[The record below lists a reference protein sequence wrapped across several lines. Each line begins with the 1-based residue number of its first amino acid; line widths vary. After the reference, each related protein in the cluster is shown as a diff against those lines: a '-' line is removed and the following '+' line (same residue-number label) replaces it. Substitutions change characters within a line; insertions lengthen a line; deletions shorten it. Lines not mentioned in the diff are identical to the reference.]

1 MHGLQQFLAFA
12 ETAKHGSFAA
22 AARELGGA
30 PSTLAKAV
38 GRLESDLG
46 VKLFHRTTRQVNL
59 TADGERLFQRCQRVL
74 AEVED
79 LRAEAAGARA
89 SPSGT
94 LRVDLPIVYGK
105 RIVLPLL
112 ADLVRRY
119 SGLQLDVRL
128 QDSYVDLVR
137 DGIDFAVRI
146 GALQDSTLVARR
158 IDRQNLVL
166 VTSPA
171 YVAAHGLPRRIEE
184 LAGHAAVVFRQ
195 PTSGR
200 SRPWRFRQRGAPVE
214 VQPSARVRVNDGEG
228 LIEAVK
234 LGLGVTQVPDNMVAE
249 ELASGEV
256 VEVLASCRPEAEPI
270 SVVHP
275 SGRLVPARVR
285 VAIEALESLR
295 QRA

>member
-1 MHGLQQFLAFA
+1 M
-12 ETAKHGSFAA
+12 
-22 AARELGGA
+22 
-30 PSTLAKAV
+30 
-38 GRLESDLG
+38 
-46 VKLFHRTTRQVNL
+46 
-59 TADGERLFQRCQRVL
+59 
-74 AEVED
+74 
-79 LRAEAAGARA
+79 
-89 SPSGT
+89 
-94 LRVDLPIVYGK
+94 
-105 RIVLPLL
+105 
-112 ADLVRRY
+112 
-119 SGLQLDVRL
+119 
-128 QDSYVDLVR
+128 
-137 DGIDFAVRI
+137 
-146 GALQDSTLVARR
+146 
-158 IDRQNLVL
+158 L

-200 SRPWRFRQRGAPVE
+200 SRPWRFRQRGTPVE
-214 VQPSARVRVNDGEG
+214 VDPNARVRVNDGEG

-249 ELASGEV
+249 ELASGEL

-270 SVVHP
+270 SVVYP